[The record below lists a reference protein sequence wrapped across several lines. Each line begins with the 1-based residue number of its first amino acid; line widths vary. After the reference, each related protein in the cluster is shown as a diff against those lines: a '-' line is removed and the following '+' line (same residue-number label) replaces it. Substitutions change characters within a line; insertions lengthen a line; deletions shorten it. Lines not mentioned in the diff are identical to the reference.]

1 MLHHEFLTYL
11 KILHF
16 PDIGW
21 WNTVHAYSD
30 WYYYMVMNPVDL
42 IQTVWIQP
50 DLGSD
55 SVHL

>member
-21 WNTVHAYSD
+21 
-30 WYYYMVMNPVDL
+30 
-42 IQTVWIQP
+42 
-50 DLGSD
+50 
-55 SVHL
+55 